1 MDWVAQQIR
10 GGESNYMIPIPSYSQ
25 ITDLLKKGLTLE
37 AQEEIMKLRE
47 AALGLQ
53 EENIGLKQDLQTAS
67 KKVADLEERL
77 SVKTQLRHEPPVYYR
92 EGDVVPLCQ
101 VCWERDNK
109 LSHLV
114 VTASDGGGLYGSCRI
129 CGTHFTIKGSASPR
143 PGTRRVVS
151 LTEMGQRLSL

>member
-1 MDWVAQQIR
+1 
-10 GGESNYMIPIPSYSQ
+10 MIPIPSYSQ

-67 KKVADLEERL
+67 KKVTDLEERL

-92 EGDVVPLCQ
+92 EGDAVPFCQ
-101 VCWERDNK
+101 VCWERDHK

-114 VTASDGGGLYGSCRI
+114 VTASDSGGLYGECKI
-129 CGTHFTIKGSASPR
+129 CEKHFVIRGSTNPR
-143 PGTRRVVS
+143 PGSRRVLS
-151 LTEMGQRLSL
+151 RREMLERAGF